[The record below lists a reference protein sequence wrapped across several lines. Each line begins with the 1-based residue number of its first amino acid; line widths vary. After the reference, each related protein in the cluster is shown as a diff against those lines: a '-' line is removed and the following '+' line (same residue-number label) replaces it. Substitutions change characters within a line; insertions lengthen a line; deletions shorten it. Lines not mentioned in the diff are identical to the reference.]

1 MNKMIRG
8 LQDLAKRFTQC
19 WQQRMANRDERRAQQ
34 QRRAEL
40 LREIAIAHAEWES
53 ARSKLDCVDSKEQI
67 DYAVYCFEAAQKRF
81 EMLLRMAK
89 RQRLKGSWY
98 YR

>member
-1 MNKMIRG
+1 MRG
-8 LQDLAKRFTQC
+8 LQAMVKRFIHC
-19 WQQRMANRDERRAQQ
+19 WQQRIAKRDERRAQQ
-34 QRRAEL
+34 QSRAEL

-53 ARSKLDCVDSKEQI
+53 ARSKLDYVDSKEQI

-89 RQRLKGSWY
+89 RQRMKGSWY